1 MRHGRRRRRRLVS
14 AGAADGA
21 TSWANHH
28 RADESDSNPNVW
40 NEMRPTSIYETD
52 KSVLYKVRK

>member
-52 KSVLYKVRK
+52 KSVLR